1 MADTF
6 PENFLWGGAVAA
18 NQCEGAYLEDGK
30 GLSIQ
35 DVMPQGVVGPVTD
48 GPTKDNLK
56 QTGTDFYHQYESDIR
71 LLAGMGFK
79 VFRTSIAWSR
89 IFPGG
94 DETEPN
100 EAGLAFYDR
109 VFDTCRSFGIEP
121 LVTLS
126 HYETPL
132 HLARTYGGWKDRR
145 LVDFYLR
152 YCETVFRRYKNKVKY
167 WITFN
172 EINSVW
178 HFPFMSAAVP
188 AAAKDLS
195 EQEKYQIAHH
205 EFVVSAKA
213 TELLHSII
221 PDGKMGCMVLGTPN
235 YPMTP
240 NPDDI
245 IAMMEK
251 DRECLFFADVHARGA
266 YPAYAKKKW
275 ERENIQIQMEPGD
288 EEILKNTVDF
298 ISFSY
303 YMSKCVAAEP
313 SKYQTGEGNLITGIK
328 NPYLNQSEWG
338 WQIDPQGLR
347 YILNVLYDRYQKP
360 LFVAEN
366 GLGATD
372 ELVPDGEGGYTVE
385 DDYRINYLN
394 DHLVQI
400 RKAIEDGVEVLGYTA
415 WGCIDLISA
424 SRGQMRKRYGFVYVD
439 RNDDGTG
446 TLARYKKKSYDWYR
460 EVIATNGASLKE

>member
-132 HLARTYGGWKDRR
+132 HLARTYGGGEKKRLGGFFFGFRRARVPRFQNKGKDR
-145 LVDFYLR
+145 V
-152 YCETVFRRYKNKVKY
+152 
-167 WITFN
+167 TFN
-172 EINSVW
+172 
-178 HFPFMSAAVP
+178 
-188 AAAKDLS
+188 
-195 EQEKYQIAHH
+195 
-205 EFVVSAKA
+205 
-213 TELLHSII
+213 
-221 PDGKMGCMVLGTPN
+221 
-235 YPMTP
+235 
-240 NPDDI
+240 
-245 IAMMEK
+245 
-251 DRECLFFADVHARGA
+251 
-266 YPAYAKKKW
+266 
-275 ERENIQIQMEPGD
+275 
-288 EEILKNTVDF
+288 
-298 ISFSY
+298 
-303 YMSKCVAAEP
+303 
-313 SKYQTGEGNLITGIK
+313 
-328 NPYLNQSEWG
+328 
-338 WQIDPQGLR
+338 
-347 YILNVLYDRYQKP
+347 
-360 LFVAEN
+360 
-366 GLGATD
+366 
-372 ELVPDGEGGYTVE
+372 
-385 DDYRINYLN
+385 
-394 DHLVQI
+394 
-400 RKAIEDGVEVLGYTA
+400 
-415 WGCIDLISA
+415 
-424 SRGQMRKRYGFVYVD
+424 
-439 RNDDGTG
+439 
-446 TLARYKKKSYDWYR
+446 
-460 EVIATNGASLKE
+460 